1 MSKQPVSIQL
11 QSVLYGNDREAMD
24 AAIAAMANAV
34 GVYRREAGAVDFRF
48 VYGDASPKPLL
59 TEEDVDAIRRRVGDC
74 MTFDY
79 RFFGF
84 NTGTSRGLNLLTEGS
99 EADYF
104 ITMNPDI
111 VVAPRFLSVMLAP
124 FQDPQ
129 VGLTEAR
136 QTPMEHHKAYD
147 PVTFTTEWATGACI
161 TTRRE
166 AFRQVGG
173 FDAENFFLYCDDVD
187 LSWRLRL
194 QGWKLIYQPLAPV
207 FHAKKLSND
216 SKWQPS
222 EAEVYYSALASLLI
236 ACKWSNAARAAYLI
250 PIYQHRGGAYARAV
264 DEYRQRQEAGTLPDS
279 LDPTHQIAHFV
290 GDYYSENRFVL

>member
-1 MSKQPVSIQL
+1 MLSIQL
-11 QSVLYGNDREAMD
+11 QAVLYGNDRESMD
-24 AAIAAMANAV
+24 AALSAMANAV
-34 GVYRREAGAVDFRF
+34 RVYQREAGELAFRF

-59 TEEDVDAIRRRVGDC
+59 TEEDVNALRRRVGDC
-74 MTFDY
+74 MAFDY

-84 NTGTSRGLNLLTEGS
+84 NSGTSRGLNLLAEGS

-111 VVAPRFLSVMLAP
+111 VVTPRFLSVMLRP
-124 FQDPQ
+124 FKDPR
-129 VGLTEAR
+129 VGLVEAR

-161 TTRRE
+161 MTRRE

-187 LSWRLRL
+187 FSWRLRL
-194 QGWKLIYQPLAPV
+194 HGWKLIYQPLAPV

-216 SKWQPS
+216 SKWLPS
-222 EAEVYYSALASLLI
+222 QAEVYYSALASLLI
-236 ACKWSNAARAAYLI
+236 ACKWSNMDRVAYLM
-250 PIYQHRGGAYARAV
+250 PIFQHQGGAYAKAV
-264 DEYRQRQEAGTLPDS
+264 EAFRQRQEAGTLPDP
-279 LDPTHQIAHFV
+279 LDPTHEIAHFV
-290 GDYYSENRFVL
+290 GDYYGENRFVL

>member
-1 MSKQPVSIQL
+1 MLSIQL
-11 QSVLYGNDREAMD
+11 QSVLYGNDRASMD
-24 AAIAAMANAV
+24 AALAAMANAV
-34 GVYRREAGAVDFRF
+34 RVYRQEAGEVSFRF
-48 VYGDASPKPLL
+48 VYGDASPQPLL
-59 TEEDVDAIRRRVGDC
+59 TEEDVNAIRRRVGDD

-84 NTGTSRGLNLLTEGS
+84 NTGTSRGLNLLAEGS

-111 VVAPRFLSVMLAP
+111 VVAPRFLSVMLRP
-124 FQDPQ
+124 FKDPQ

-147 PVTFTTEWATGACI
+147 PVTFTTQWATGACI
-161 TTRRE
+161 MTRRE

-187 LSWRLRL
+187 FSWRLRL
-194 QGWKLIYQPLAPV
+194 HGWKLIYQPLAPV

-222 EAEVYYSALASLLI
+222 DAEVYYSALAALLI
-236 ACKWSNAARAAYLI
+236 ACKWSNLDRVAYLI
-250 PIYQHRGGAYARAV
+250 PIFQHQGGAYAKAV
-264 DEYRQRQEAGTLPDS
+264 DEFRRRQEAGTLPDS
-279 LDPTHQIAHFV
+279 LDPTHEIAHFV

>member
-1 MSKQPVSIQL
+1 MLSIQL
-11 QSVLYGNDREAMD
+11 QAVLYGNDRESTD
-24 AAIAAMANAV
+24 AALSAMANAV
-34 GVYRREAGAVDFRF
+34 RVYQKAAGEIAFRF
-48 VYGDASPKPLL
+48 VYGDASPKPLM
-59 TEEDVDAIRRRVGDC
+59 TEEDVNAIRRRVGDC

-84 NTGTSRGLNLLTEGS
+84 NSGTSRGLNLLAEGS

-124 FQDPQ
+124 FKDPQ

-161 TTRRE
+161 MTRRE

-187 LSWRLRL
+187 FSWRLRL
-194 QGWKLIYQPLAPV
+194 AGWKLIYQPLAPV

-216 SKWQPS
+216 SKWLPS

-236 ACKWSNAARAAYLI
+236 ACKWSNMDRVAYLM
-250 PIYQHRGGAYARAV
+250 PIFQHRGGAYAKAV
-264 DEYRQRQEAGTLPDS
+264 EAFRQRQEAGTLPDS

-290 GDYYSENRFVL
+290 EDYYSENRFVL